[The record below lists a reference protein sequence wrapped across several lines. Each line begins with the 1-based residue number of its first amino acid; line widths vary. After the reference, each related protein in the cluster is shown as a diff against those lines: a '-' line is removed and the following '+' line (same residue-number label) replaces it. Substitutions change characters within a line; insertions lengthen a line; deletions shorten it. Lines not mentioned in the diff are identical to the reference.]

1 MPENFPR
8 PNDTDANHEERV
20 EKTIR
25 NMESAEFAAEF
36 AEGKEL
42 EAIKAKN
49 RRRENSLRGTH
60 PETDRK

>member
-1 MPENFPR
+1 MPKNFPR
-8 PNDTDANHEERV
+8 PNDPDDYDERV

-25 NMESAEFAAEF
+25 NMEAAEFAAEF

-49 RRRENSLRGTH
+49 RRRLNSLRGTH
-60 PETDRK
+60 PETERE